1 MMKTRKSIL
10 RVSAILAAVM
20 LTGGMSLAAKPV
32 ILSAAPITAYA
43 EEEGTFAKNDT
54 FEYKKYSQYVEV
66 TRTFRDSDTLEIPSQ
81 IDGLPVKKIGIYGFQ
96 LCKAK
101 TIIFPDTLEEIGPYA
116 FGMCENLESVTFPDS
131 VKVIKFHAFEC
142 CPKLSQ
148 INFPAEPVWTG
159 DFTFDETPWLEAQRK
174 KDPLVIVNGSVID
187 GRTCTGD
194 VVIPK
199 GVTYVATGAFSKNDK
214 ITSVKF
220 PASVKHLQEDTFWQ
234 CSALTSV
241 EMPGVTELGIGV
253 FGDCDKLTDLKISGK
268 LTKID
273 QYTFAD
279 NDASATITFYGS
291 QSAWNSVQKPD
302 GDAFLQRA
310 RLVFDESYQEPVDE
324 VIGDINADG
333 KCDSADAVL
342 LQKHLLT
349 IEFLNEEKAKIA
361 DLDKNGKL
369 EASDLALLKQNILRN
384 K

>member
-1 MMKTRKSIL
+1 MKTSKSFL
-10 RVSAILAAVM
+10 RIAAILAAVI
-20 LTGGMSLAAKPV
+20 LTSGMSPAAKPAV
-32 ILSAAPITAYA
+32 LSAAPITAYA
-43 EEEGTFAKNDT
+43 EEEGEFQKNDT

-66 TRTFRDSDTLEIPSQ
+66 TRTLRDSDTLEIPSQ
-81 IDGLPVKKIGIYGFQ
+81 IDGLPVKKVGIYGFQ
-96 LCKAK
+96 QCKAK

-116 FGMCENLESVTFPDS
+116 FGMCENLESVTFPGS
-131 VKVIKFHAFEC
+131 LKIIKFHAFEY
-142 CPKLSQ
+142 CPKLSE
-148 INFPAEPVWTG
+148 INFPEQPIWTG

-194 VVIPK
+194 VVIPN

-234 CSALTSV
+234 CTNLTSV
-241 EMPGVTELGIGV
+241 EMPGVTELGIGT
-253 FGDCDKLTDLKISGK
+253 FGYCSKLTDLKISGK

-273 QYTFAD
+273 HYTFTD
-279 NDASATITFYGS
+279 NSATATITFYGS
-291 QSAWNSVQKPD
+291 QSAWNSVEKPAN
-302 GDAFLQRA
+302 DAFLQRA
-310 RLVFDESYQEPVDE
+310 KMVFDETYQEPQDE

-333 KCDSADAVL
+333 KCDSADAVM

-361 DLDKNGKL
+361 DMDHNGRL
-369 EASDLALLKQNILRN
+369 EASDLALLKQNILKN

>member
-20 LTGGMSLAAKPV
+20 LSGGMSLAAKPV

-43 EEEGTFAKNDT
+43 EEEGEYKSNGTFD
-54 FEYKKYSQYVEV
+54 YKKYSQYIEI
-66 TRTFRDSDTLEIPSQ
+66 TGGKQASGTLEIPSS
-81 IDGLPVKKIGIYGFQ
+81 IDGLPVRKIGIYAFQ
-96 LCKAK
+96 QCSA
-101 TIIFPDTLEEIGPYA
+101 TSIIFPDTLEEIGPYA
-116 FGMCENLESVTFPDS
+116 FGFSENLSSVTFPS
-131 VKVIKFHAFEC
+131 SLKVIKFHAFEYC
-142 CPKLSQ
+142 KKLSE
-148 INFPAEPVWTG
+148 INFPEQPIWTG

-199 GVTYVATGAFSKNDK
+199 GVTYVATGAFSKNNK

-220 PASVKHLQEDTFWQ
+220 PASVKHMQENTFWQ

-241 EMPGVTELGIGV
+241 EMPGVTELGFGV

-273 QYTFAD
+273 GYTFTD
-279 NDASATITFYGS
+279 NDATATITFYGS
-291 QSAWNSVQKPD
+291 QSAWNSVEKPS

-310 RLVFDESYQEPVDE
+310 KMVFDESYQEPVDE

-369 EASDLALLKQNILRN
+369 EASDLALLKQNILKN